1 MVLLAAPLGHAL
13 AHVQRVI
20 LAQAVRQRVC
30 AVPHQLQVMT
40 APMAISTASTVLLAA
55 LLGLALAHV
64 CWATVGLTVRQ

>member
-1 MVLLAAPLGHAL
+1 VVLLAAPLGHAL

-40 APMAISTASTVLLAA
+40 ALMVISTASTVARSGVLQAH
-55 LLGLALAHV
+55 ALAHV
-64 CWATVGLTVRQ
+64 QRVILG